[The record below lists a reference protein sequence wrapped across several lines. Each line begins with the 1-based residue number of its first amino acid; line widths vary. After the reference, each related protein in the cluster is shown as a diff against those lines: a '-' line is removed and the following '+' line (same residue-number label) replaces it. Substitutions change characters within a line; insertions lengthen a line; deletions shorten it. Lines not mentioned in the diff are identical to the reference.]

1 MTIFGTK
8 EEVLAL
14 MDGFRRFNEWE
25 EQHPVELT
33 PQESLAI
40 ADELY
45 SMLTHEARN
54 RNDDPEYRGVRTM
67 TAWLSRLT

>member
-8 EEVLAL
+8 EEVLARL
-14 MDGFRRFNEWE
+14 DGFRRFNEWE
-25 EQHPVELT
+25 ERHPVELT

-45 SMLTHEARN
+45 SMLSDEARM
-54 RNDDPEYRGVRTM
+54 RNDDPEYHGVRAM